1 MPCSGLRSATSV
13 RFFAACSRSMVDVPS
28 RATPVWLV
36 SSATLAP
43 ASRAKPSARSTSIP
57 VRTGARGAASPA
69 RAGAATV
76 RAGGFGGRAA

>member
-1 MPCSGLRSATSV
+1 
-13 RFFAACSRSMVDVPS
+13 MVDVPS

-43 ASRAKPSARSTSIP
+43 ARRAKPSARSTSMP
-57 VRTGARGAASPA
+57 VRTGARGF
-69 RAGAATV
+69 AGLGVRRHV